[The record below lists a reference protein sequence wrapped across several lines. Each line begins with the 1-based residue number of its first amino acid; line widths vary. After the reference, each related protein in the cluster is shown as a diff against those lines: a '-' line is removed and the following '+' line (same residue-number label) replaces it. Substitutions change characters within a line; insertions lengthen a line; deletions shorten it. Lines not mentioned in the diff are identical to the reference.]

1 MDLSQAL
8 ATFLDESRDLLAQME
23 DILLRAESDSIVDDD
38 MNALFRC
45 AHTIKGSAGLFGL
58 DTVVR
63 FTHVVENVLD
73 RMRNGELV
81 FSPALVSL
89 LLECQDHIAGLIGT
103 VAAGDTPDETHGAP
117 LLARLQGVLGPAAPG
132 RVDMAGKMTV
142 RATPAP
148 EAALEV
154 SGGGQLGSDHW
165 HLSLRFGREVMK
177 SGMDPLTFIH
187 YLASFGEIVHLE
199 TLADQ
204 LPDFFNG
211 DPELCYLGFEIALHS
226 AASKEDLEAVFEF
239 VHDDARITILPPHS
253 RIEEFIDMIDA
264 LGEEKSRLGDILV
277 ACGTITRKELDA
289 ALNRQTT
296 GDGGGKQLLGD
307 ILINNGVV
315 QPALV
320 EAALGKQKRNEEKR
334 SVEAKSV
341 KVPADRLD
349 ALIDQ
354 VGELVIAG
362 AATQLQARKIRNREL
377 QETASN
383 LLRLVEDI
391 RDTALRLRMTP
402 IGEVFSR
409 FPRVVRDV
417 SMELGKDIELK
428 INGAE
433 AELDKSMIEKIGD
446 PLMHLVRNAI
456 DHGIESPEQRIA
468 AGKPGRGTVTLN
480 AFHESGSIVIE
491 LADDGSGLNS
501 ERILRKAI
509 DSGLI
514 APDADLPQSEIYRLI
529 LEPGFSTAQQ
539 VTNLSGRGVG
549 MDVVKRSVEAL
560 RGNLDIDS
568 VPGTGTTMRICLPL
582 TLAIIDGFQV
592 VVGSSTFI
600 LPLDSVV
607 ECIELPAEA
616 GASNQSGYLNLRGEV
631 LPFLRLREL
640 FSVQGAAPM
649 RQNVIV
655 VRFAGRKAGIVV
667 DRLHGECQTVIK
679 PLGRL
684 FEGVSGISGSTI
696 LGSGEVALIIDVA
709 QLVQRSAVGDARLS
723 GTATRQHASYALLQ
737 QS

>member
-23 DILLRAESDSIVDDD
+23 DILLRAESDSVVDDD
-38 MNALFRC
+38 MHALFRC

-58 DTVVR
+58 DAVVR

-73 RMRNGELV
+73 KLRNFELE
-81 FSPALVSL
+81 FSGPLVSL
-89 LLECQDHIAGLIGT
+89 LLECQDHIADLIGA
-103 VAAGDTPDETHGAP
+103 VAAGDTVKETTDKARDEQLLVRLLDILGTPGASAERTTSTA
-117 LLARLQGVLGPAAPG
+117 LETAPT
-132 RVDMAGKMTV
+132 A
-142 RATPAP
+142 
-148 EAALEV
+148 EAALES
-154 SGGGQLGSDHW
+154 SGGGRLGNDHW
-165 HLSLRFGREVMK
+165 HLSLRFDQGVLK
-177 SGMDPLTFIH
+177 NGMDPLTFIH

-199 TLADQ
+199 TLTDQ
-204 LPDFFNG
+204 LPDLLSG
-211 DPELCYLGFEIALHS
+211 DPELCYLGFEVALRS
-226 AASKEDLEAVFEF
+226 NASKEDLEAVFEF
-239 VHDDARITILPPHS
+239 VNDDARIAILPPYS
-253 RIEEFIDMIDA
+253 RIEEFIDLIDA
-264 LGEEKSRLGDILV
+264 LGEEKNRLGDLLV
-277 ACGTITRKELDA
+277 ACGTVTRKELDA
-289 ALNRQTT
+289 ALARQAA
-296 GDGGGKQLLGD
+296 GDVGDKHRLGE
-307 ILINNGVV
+307 ILIDNGVV
-315 QPALV
+315 QPAVV
-320 EAALGKQKRNEEKR
+320 EAALVKQKRSEDKR

-362 AATQLQARKIRNREL
+362 AATQLQARKARNREL

-402 IGEVFSR
+402 IGEVFNR

-417 SMELGKDIELK
+417 SLELGKDIELK
-428 INGAE
+428 ISGAD

-446 PLMHLVRNAI
+446 PLMHLMRNAI
-456 DHGIESPEQRIA
+456 DHGIESPAARIA

-491 LADDGSGLNS
+491 ISDDGGGLDS
-501 ERILRKAI
+501 VRILRKAI

-514 APDADLPQSEIYRLI
+514 AADAELSPAEIYRLI

-560 RGNLDIDS
+560 RGSLDIDS
-568 VPGTGTTMRICLPL
+568 VPGSGTTMRICLPL

-592 VVGSSTFI
+592 GVGSSTFI

-607 ECIELPAEA
+607 ECIELPTET
-616 GASNQSGYLNLRGEV
+616 GDSNHSGYLNLRGEV

-640 FSVQGAAPM
+640 FAVPGEAPA
-649 RQNVIV
+649 RQNVMV
-655 VRFAGRKAGIVV
+655 VRFAGRKAGIAV
-667 DRLHGECQTVIK
+667 DRLYGECQTVIK

-709 QLVQRSAVGDARLS
+709 QLVQRSAVGDARLL
-723 GTATRQHASYALLQ
+723 GTATRQHALQ
-737 QS
+737 N